1 MIGSF
6 GFGAR
11 GSQFL
16 LFQQASLSLYTLYIY
31 INSKVLMK
39 KNSVILSVIL
49 TCVLAV
55 SLQTMAATEKLRI
68 MTYNIPY
75 GNIQPSEGNG
85 TRRLQVSVGYSIL
98 PATARAPSACTTSR
112 RAT

>member
-1 MIGSF
+1 MEPEVPNSYF
-6 GFGAR
+6 
-11 GSQFL
+11 SSKL
-16 LFQQASLSLYTLYIY
+16 LSLFIHYIYINY

-49 TCVLAV
+49 TCVLAA
-55 SLQTMAATEKLRI
+55 SLQAMAATEKLRI

-85 TRRLQVSVGYSIL
+85 QNTWDNRVLAIHN
-98 PATARAPSACTTSR
+98 
-112 RAT
+112 